1 MGWQDALGLLGGV
14 AEGSRYWAE
23 SLRPKV
29 LKMVAQEE
37 QYRERKTQGRYPISQ
52 GTSILL

>member
-1 MGWQDALGLLGGV
+1 MLGGV

-23 SLRPKV
+23 SLRPEV
-29 LKMVAQEE
+29 LKMVAGEE
-37 QYRERKTQGRYPISQ
+37 QYRERKGRYPISQ

>member
-23 SLRPKV
+23 SLRPEV
-29 LKMVAQEE
+29 LKMEAQEE